1 MGKKRRP
8 GLDKDVTEARAN
20 CRILELGAGQPA
32 VAGTARYKR
41 GCSTT
46 VDLKMAGNFYTP
58 GEIFSKIMR
67 EALEKASQINP
78 VRLYPERIG
87 ELAILADPQA
97 NLRSIAAILIKKYHL
112 VCPAMGILY
121 AALRKRELTEDECQ
135 EVVRQASWLG
145 PEQKEQALAGWVQC
159 LLNGGEDVRTGRRED
174 DESEDRDGCD

>member
-8 GLDKDVTEARAN
+8 GLDRDVTEAKAN
-20 CRILELGAGQPA
+20 CRILELGTGQVA
-32 VAGTARYKR
+32 VAGRAYYKK

-46 VDLKMAGNFYTP
+46 VDLKMAGSFYTP
-58 GEIFSKIMR
+58 GEILAKFMR
-67 EALEKASQINP
+67 ETLERANQVNP
-78 VRLYPERIG
+78 VRLYPERAG

-97 NLRSIAAILIKKYHL
+97 NFRSIAAILIKKYHL
-112 VCPAMGILY
+112 VCPAMSILY
-121 AALRKRELTEDECQ
+121 AALRKRELTEEECQ